1 MNEEALIHLAQ
12 RFAEA
17 RNITLW
23 RVGFLAAGDGKFFA
37 RLQAGRTCTL
47 RVAHAVVRYLSERW
61 PADCE
66 WPAGIP
72 RPAPGRRVVRGEAAR
87 TGGDAGVRPHP

>member
-1 MNEEALIHLAQ
+1 MNEEALIQLAQ
-12 RFAEA
+12 RFADA

-72 RPAPGRRVVRGEAAR
+72 RPAPRREPGEAA
-87 TGGDAGVRPHP
+87 

>member
-1 MNEEALIHLAQ
+1 MNEEALIQLAQ
-12 RFAEA
+12 RFADA

-72 RPAPGRRVVRGEAAR
+72 RPAPIETAESGVDVRTAR
-87 TGGDAGVRPHP
+87 

>member
-1 MNEEALIHLAQ
+1 MNEASLIELAQ
-12 RFAEA
+12 RFASA
-17 RNITLW
+17 RNISLW

-47 RVAHAVVRYLSERW
+47 RVAQTVVRYMSDRW
-61 PADCE
+61 PDGTE

-72 RPAPGRRVVRGEAAR
+72 RPAPGCEAGPGEAA
-87 TGGDAGVRPHP
+87 

>member
-1 MNEEALIHLAQ
+1 MNEEALIQLAQ
-12 RFAEA
+12 RFADA

-72 RPAPGRRVVRGEAAR
+72 RPAPGRGAGPEEAA
-87 TGGDAGVRPHP
+87 

>member
-1 MNEEALIHLAQ
+1 MNEASLIGLAQ
-12 RFAEA
+12 RFASA
-17 RNITLW
+17 RNISLW

-47 RVAHAVVRYLSERW
+47 RVAQTVVQYMSDCW

-72 RPAPGRRVVRGEAAR
+72 RPAPRPEGEPEEAA
-87 TGGDAGVRPHP
+87 